1 MLTISSVILTNIRLE
16 NGNAHFD
23 AILKKGKTKFQ
34 CIAEGVFGVTI
45 AEHIRKSSCVSLK
58 IGQNKN
64 TAGENNVQSIEF
76 GFDAM
81 KRSTAIT

>member
-1 MLTISSVILTNIRLE
+1 MIAISPVRLTNIRLE
-16 NGNAHFD
+16 NDNAHFD
-23 AILKKGKTKFQ
+23 ATLKKGKTKFQ
-34 CIAEGVFGVTI
+34 CIAEGIFGTTI
-45 AEHIRKSSCVSLK
+45 AEHIREGSCVSLK

-81 KRSTAIT
+81 KRSTAIY